1 MLIDWVQIMDRQ
13 IAPITLI
20 NQRVQ
25 PGKETK
31 AVDTAPPLWHI
42 WALPTNTAEVADEP
56 GRSHSVRALAMSKI
70 VVKKRKTLS
79 KIDGR
84 SDFECSRG
92 DKSPIAMVAARS
104 SAAVAMVARVRNAAY
119 RGSVHKISRANL
131 SRHST
136 TMVTYSRLHISM
148 RSDKALD
155 LGVLADEFENPE

>member
-1 MLIDWVQIMDRQ
+1 MDRQ
-13 IAPITLI
+13 IVPIALI

-42 WALPTNTAEVADEP
+42 WALPSAATNTAEVAGEP

-70 VVKKRKTLS
+70 VVKKRKTPS

-119 RGSVHKISRANL
+119 RGSVHKTSRANL

-136 TMVTYSRLHISM
+136 TMVT
-148 RSDKALD
+148 
-155 LGVLADEFENPE
+155 